1 MKTFLLE
8 IVSPEKLLFSREVE
22 SVIAPAADG
31 MIGIL
36 AGHAPF
42 LSSLKPGE
50 IKVKSEGWEH
60 FFVTTGGFM
69 EVLPDQTSL
78 LVESSEEADKIN
90 VDRARKSRER
100 AKKRLEETEEGMD
113 RTRARESLERA
124 EARLK
129 VAEKHKP

>member
-8 IVSPEKLLFSREVE
+8 IVSPEKLLFSQEVE
-22 SVIAPAADG
+22 SVVAPAAEG

-36 AGHAPF
+36 AGHSPF
-42 LSSLKPGE
+42 LSSLRPGE

-69 EVLPDQTSL
+69 EVLPEKTSL
-78 LVESSEEADKIN
+78 LVESSEKSDKIDKSRAKEAR
-90 VDRARKSRER
+90 DRAQ
-100 AKKRLEETEEGMD
+100 KRLQGSEEGID
-113 RTRARESLERA
+113 KVRARESLERA

-129 VAEKHKP
+129 VAEKHQS

>member
-8 IVSPEKLLFSREVE
+8 IVSPEKLLFSQEVE
-22 SVIAPAADG
+22 SVVAPAAEG

-50 IKVKSEGWEH
+50 IKAKSEGWEH
-60 FFVTTGGFM
+60 FFATTGGFM
-69 EVLPDQTSL
+69 EVLPDKTTL
-78 LVESSEEADKIN
+78 LVESSEEAKKIDKERAKKAR
-90 VDRARKSRER
+90 DRARKRLEDSSDEVDQFR
-100 AKKRLEETEEGMD
+100 AK
-113 RTRARESLERA
+113 ESLERA

-129 VAEKHKP
+129 VAEKHQS

>member
-8 IVSPEKLLFSREVE
+8 IVSPEKRLFSQEVA
-22 SVIAPAADG
+22 SVVAPAADG

-36 AGHAPF
+36 AGRAPF

-69 EVLPDQTSL
+69 EVLPEQTTL
-78 LVESSEEADKIN
+78 LVESSEEAKKIDVN
-90 VDRARKSRER
+90 RAREARERARK
-100 AKKRLEETEEGMD
+100 RLAGAEEGID
-113 RTRARESLERA
+113 QTRARESLERA

-129 VAEKHKP
+129 VAEKHQS

>member
-8 IVSPEKLLFSREVE
+8 IVSPEKLLFSQEVE
-22 SVIAPAADG
+22 SVVAPAAEG

-36 AGHAPF
+36 TGHSPF
-42 LSSLKPGE
+42 LSSLRPGE

-69 EVLPDQTSL
+69 EVLPEKTVL
-78 LVESSEEADKIN
+78 LVESSEKADKIDKSRAKEAR
-90 VDRARKSRER
+90 DRAQ
-100 AKKRLEETEEGMD
+100 KRLQGSEEGID
-113 RTRARESLERA
+113 KVRARESLERA

-129 VAEKHKP
+129 VAEKHQS